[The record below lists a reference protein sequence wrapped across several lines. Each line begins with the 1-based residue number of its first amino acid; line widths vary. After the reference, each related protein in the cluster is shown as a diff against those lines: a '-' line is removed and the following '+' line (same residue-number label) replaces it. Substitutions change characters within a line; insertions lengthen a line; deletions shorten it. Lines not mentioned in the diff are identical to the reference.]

1 MENAHSVIRN
11 KLQAFI
17 QKYYQNILIKG
28 LILTF
33 SVSTIGFISFAVLEY
48 FGHFGVYTRTFFF
61 WSFVVF
67 STLFFLIWVVRPL
80 FKLAKFGKQITDKQ
94 AAQII
99 GRHFPSVNDKLLNV
113 IQLKNEANSDRGL
126 IEASITQK
134 SKELYKVPFVG
145 AVNFN
150 DNRKFVKY
158 ALLPLFVFVGLYAS
172 DYEGLITEGSTRIID
187 YNTEYIPP
195 PPFRFNVLNSNLEC
209 VQHQDFTVSIQL
221 SGDEIPT
228 EVFLELEGLSIKM
241 KSLAQHVFEFE
252 FKNIQQSQVFKFS
265 AGGINSTSNLL
276 KVLEAPSMIEFKLTL
291 DFPNYLSRP
300 NQVLVNQGEIVAP
313 EGTLLDWS
321 FYTDNTDTLKV
332 FWGRQLHIATQT
344 AINHYSFEQTAKE
357 SLDYTFLASS
367 KEVPPQDSLKYTIK
381 VLKDAYPIIF
391 VEELIDSI
399 QLKMKYFK
407 GEIRDDYGF
416 EKMLFV
422 VENEYTGWDSI
433 VPIKISLQAN
443 KDNFFFLF
451 DIREKQM
458 RDEEVLKYHFEVYD
472 NDGVNGSKKSNSKSF
487 EFKPPSKKDLE
498 HFQGE
503 KTKEL
508 KHLLEESVTLAKD
521 LQEDFEQL
529 KMKLLSK
536 EELSWGDKQR
546 VKAASE
552 KQKLLETKIDQLAK
566 KNKQKIAMKEQ
577 FSEQDQRVLDKQ
589 NQLQELLEELM
600 TEEMRNLFD
609 EMEEMMEKMKTDE
622 WMQKLEE
629 MQMSNNNLE
638 KELDRNLEML
648 KKLQFEEA
656 LEETEE
662 DLKLLIQKQ
671 EELKETND
679 KGTSN
684 QEEITRLQKEIKNE
698 FDNVSDKIDDLQKMN
713 EALEKQ
719 KKLPETKEIQDSV
732 EEKINESVE
741 NSEKKKRKKT
751 SEAQKHT
758 ISQMQ
763 KLQEKIKQAKP
774 SSSESSP
781 PEDMNALRQV
791 LENLIDL
798 SLEEEQLLTNLSKIN
813 KSDPQYVELI
823 FWQNKLKDD
832 SKILEDSLYALSKR
846 QIQIKATINR
856 EMTAINNNLNKSL
869 NYMAERETSQ
879 ALNQQQLVMTSA
891 NNLALMLSDVLQSMQ
906 EDQANKTP
914 GDQQCNK
921 PGSGNPSPGD
931 LKKMQEHLKNQ
942 MEQMKNGE
950 GIKPQSKKN
959 HGKDLAKMMRR
970 QEMIRQQL
978 EKMAHKLSESEN
990 GQAERL
996 QNTIQKM
1003 EQTEQEISND
1013 NITRETFI
1021 RQNQIIDHLIQAEKA
1036 EQERGKEKERESK
1049 EGSPLPHDV
1058 EDALKDYQEKKLK
1071 QAELLRTIPPQLKP
1085 FYKSRVN
1092 EYFLNIE

>member
-1 MENAHSVIRN
+1 
-11 KLQAFI
+11 
-17 QKYYQNILIKG
+17 
-28 LILTF
+28 
-33 SVSTIGFISFAVLEY
+33 
-48 FGHFGVYTRTFFF
+48 
-61 WSFVVF
+61 
-67 STLFFLIWVVRPL
+67 
-80 FKLAKFGKQITDKQ
+80 
-94 AAQII
+94 
-99 GRHFPSVNDKLLNV
+99 
-113 IQLKNEANSDRGL
+113 
-126 IEASITQK
+126 
-134 SKELYKVPFVG
+134 
-145 AVNFN
+145 
-150 DNRKFVKY
+150 
-158 ALLPLFVFVGLYAS
+158 
-172 DYEGLITEGSTRIID
+172 
-187 YNTEYIPP
+187 
-195 PPFRFNVLNSNLEC
+195 
-209 VQHQDFTVSIQL
+209 
-221 SGDEIPT
+221 
-228 EVFLELEGLSIKM
+228 
-241 KSLAQHVFEFE
+241 
-252 FKNIQQSQVFKFS
+252 
-265 AGGINSTSNLL
+265 
-276 KVLEAPSMIEFKLTL
+276 
-291 DFPNYLSRP
+291 
-300 NQVLVNQGEIVAP
+300 
-313 EGTLLDWS
+313 
-321 FYTDNTDTLKV
+321 
-332 FWGRQLHIATQT
+332 
-344 AINHYSFEQTAKE
+344 
-357 SLDYTFLASS
+357 
-367 KEVPPQDSLKYTIK
+367 
-381 VLKDAYPIIF
+381 
-391 VEELIDSI
+391 
-399 QLKMKYFK
+399 
-407 GEIRDDYGF
+407 
-416 EKMLFV
+416 
-422 VENEYTGWDSI
+422 
-433 VPIKISLQAN
+433 
-443 KDNFFFLF
+443 
-451 DIREKQM
+451 
-458 RDEEVLKYHFEVYD
+458 
-472 NDGVNGSKKSNSKSF
+472 
-487 EFKPPSKKDLE
+487 
-498 HFQGE
+498 
-503 KTKEL
+503 
-508 KHLLEESVTLAKD
+508 
-521 LQEDFEQL
+521 
-529 KMKLLSK
+529 
-536 EELSWGDKQR
+536 
-546 VKAASE
+546 
-552 KQKLLETKIDQLAK
+552 
-566 KNKQKIAMKEQ
+566 
-577 FSEQDQRVLDKQ
+577 
-589 NQLQELLEELM
+589 
-600 TEEMRNLFD
+600 
-609 EMEEMMEKMKTDE
+609 
-622 WMQKLEE
+622 
-629 MQMSNNNLE
+629 
-638 KELDRNLEML
+638 
-648 KKLQFEEA
+648 
-656 LEETEE
+656 
-662 DLKLLIQKQ
+662 LLIQKQ